1 MISLHMSVKQVLS
14 LNGDRLINGLDISL
28 ETRAIELFFPC
39 TLFFIRISKILV
51 RLNVHIPRKFSA
63 SKYSSFVL
71 TFFDTFLPVN
81 NENYF

>member
-28 ETRAIELFFPC
+28 EAWAIELFFPC
-39 TLFFIRISKILV
+39 TLFFIRISKISV
-51 RLNVHIPRKFSA
+51 RLNVHIPGTFSA
-63 SKYSSFVL
+63 SKYSYFVL
-71 TFFDTFLPVN
+71 TFSDTFLPVN